1 MKGMRISY
9 RGTVYPWNC
18 DHMGHMNVMWYTSKF
33 DEASWQFL
41 ASIGLTRKFLQQSG
55 RGLAAVEQ
63 NIIYKR
69 ELRAGDTVTVHTSII
84 ELKEK
89 AMILSHEMSDDE
101 SGEIAATAA
110 ITGIFISTST
120 RRPEVFPIAIREQA
134 SAYLAAAEPLFSE
147 RCISFS
153 GANAGLR

>member
-1 MKGMRISY
+1 MRISY

-41 ASIGLTRKFLQQSG
+41 ASVGLTRKFLQANGS
-55 RGLAAVEQ
+55 GLAAIEQ
-63 NIIYKR
+63 NISYKR
-69 ELRAGDTVTVHTSII
+69 ELMAGDTVTVHTSIT

-89 AMILSHEMSDDE
+89 VMVLCHEMSDDE

-110 ITGIFISTST
+110 ITGIYISAST
-120 RRPEVFPIAIREQA
+120 RVPQIIPYAIREQA
-134 SAYLAAAEPLFSE
+134 SAYLIHAERPFPES
-147 RCISFS
+147 RVSFS
-153 GANAGLR
+153 RASAGPQ